1 MAWNIQETQRKLRE
15 AAFAEFAE
23 HGPDGTTMD
32 RIAERA
38 GVNKERLYKYFGD
51 KRSLFTEVLTE
62 ELAKLSAAVELDEA
76 GVRDIGEFAGRTF
89 DYHAAH
95 PELVRL
101 LLWEGLASGPAV
113 NEAHRSAHYQDKVR
127 VVAAA
132 QQDGFLRGDID
143 PAKLVFLLI
152 GLAAWWLAVPQ
163 LARMLT
169 GADADDAQEQAQ
181 RRACVVTAAKQ
192 LAGSR

>member
-1 MAWNIQETQRKLRE
+1 MAWNTQETQRKLRA

-32 RIAERA
+32 RIAESA

-113 NEAHRSAHYQDKVR
+113 NEADRSARYQEKVR

-132 QQDGFLRGDID
+132 QQDGLVRDDIEA
-143 PAKLVFLLI
+143 AKLVFLLI

-169 GADADDAQEQAQ
+169 GADGNDSQEQAQ

-192 LAGSR
+192 LAGCR